1 MNCAENYDGF
11 VITVFFQKSEMI
23 NPEDSNYPRQG
34 RYTWGHEYAYS
45 HTQSRLDHP
54 GVRKPTRICP
64 NFELK

>member
-34 RYTWGHEYAYS
+34 RYTWGHEYACS
-45 HTQSRLDHP
+45 HT
-54 GVRKPTRICP
+54 
-64 NFELK
+64 